1 MLNYAVSLE
10 RRYDG
15 LFIATFPDL
24 PEAVAYGRDDEEALE
39 EAEITLKA
47 TLNRLGGAGGD
58 PASTA
63 DRRPSQGTAE
73 AGLAAERT

>member
-47 TLNRLGGAGGD
+47 TFSRMEAQGEILPPPVAVGRLKVPLKRA
-58 PASTA
+58 
-63 DRRPSQGTAE
+63 
-73 AGLAAERT
+73 